1 MTSAIFYDT
10 EKTPEGWTLLSTVDE
25 SESYETDIAEIWKT
39 QKGYALLTAS
49 GCSCWGGEY
58 DTAEFDSIELLAVA
72 LLKEDRTYN
81 PSTRGALDLLTDAV
95 AAERVKK

>member
-1 MTSAIFYDT
+1 MTESVYDE
-10 EKTPEGWTLLSTVDE
+10 EKVPAEWSLLATVDE
-25 SESYETDIAEIWKT
+25 SESYEVDIAEIWKT
-39 QKGYALLTAS
+39 PSGYALLTAS

-58 DTAEFDSIELLAVA
+58 ETAEFTSLELLAVA

-95 AAERVKK
+95 AAERVKS